1 MFLSKKNSFIKT
13 NGRKIQ
19 SKKVEGVSLDSYYF
33 TEYGIE
39 YWYIIKNSFNK
50 VNRWDKLMKDLDDS
64 SISIRLKW
72 LVAVAC
78 ALWHVLDKVYNIF
91 ISKRD
96 KASYYTITTEDW
108 FSIEVTEWLEILTEA
123 WYKPAK
129 LITDKDSV
137 MTMVGSTF
145 WFRNSWWSKSN
156 FIDSNSIL
164 NDIWEKFKK
173 EKYLYLKDLTEKEKK
188 LVYLLWFKIDKDR
201 RLLYSEFLS
210 AQKFFWEKK
219 NKKKIEGDKDSS
231 IENWEDDIDFPSR
244 EQSKLDWILRYSDE
258 PHFQYKKVIEVKR
271 EDKSNIMVYNIN
283 TTVAENIIINNF
295 IIRQNC

>member
-1 MFLSKKNSFIKT
+1 M
-13 NGRKIQ
+13 
-19 SKKVEGVSLDSYYF
+19 
-33 TEYGIE
+33 
-39 YWYIIKNSFNK
+39 
-50 VNRWDKLMKDLDDS
+50 
-64 SISIRLKW
+64 
-72 LVAVAC
+72 
-78 ALWHVLDKVYNIF
+78 
-91 ISKRD
+91 
-96 KASYYTITTEDW
+96 
-108 FSIEVTEWLEILTEA
+108 
-123 WYKPAK
+123 
-129 LITDKDSV
+129 
-137 MTMVGSTF
+137 
-145 WFRNSWWSKSN
+145 
-156 FIDSNSIL
+156 